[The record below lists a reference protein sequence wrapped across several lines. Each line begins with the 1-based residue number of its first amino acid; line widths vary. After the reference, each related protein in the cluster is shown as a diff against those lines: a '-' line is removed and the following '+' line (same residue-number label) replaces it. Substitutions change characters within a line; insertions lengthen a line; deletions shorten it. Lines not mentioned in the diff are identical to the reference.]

1 MDEIVNRVA
10 QSGIISLDL
19 EEVIVPPRILEVDLA
34 DFLEEGLLLR
44 EKPFRALV
52 KEFSPEVTD
61 WDAAAVF
68 CSTDAILP
76 QWAEMV
82 VTERLAVIGLACF
95 SGTKD
100 LIYTRLY
107 LEKLAVILNDDKFSG
122 ARVVLKGCGKG
133 QVPPAAYSEA
143 TRLLIGR
150 VKSLL
155 YGEPCSTVPIY
166 KNKL

>member
-10 QSGIISLDL
+10 QSGIVSLDL
-19 EEVIVPPRILEVDLA
+19 EELISPPRILGIDLA
-34 DFLEEGLLLR
+34 NFLEEGFLLR
-44 EKPFRALV
+44 EKSFREQVIAFSPSV
-52 KEFSPEVTD
+52 KE
-61 WDAAAVF
+61 WDAAAIF

-82 VTERLAVIGLACF
+82 VTTRLAQLNLPAY
-95 SGTKD
+95 SGTAD
-100 LIYTRLY
+100 AVYQRIYIEQLQ
-107 LEKLAVILNDDKFSG
+107 KILADSKFDG

-133 QVPPAAYSEA
+133 QVPLAAYSEA
-143 TRLLIGR
+143 ARILIGR

-166 KNKL
+166 KNKS